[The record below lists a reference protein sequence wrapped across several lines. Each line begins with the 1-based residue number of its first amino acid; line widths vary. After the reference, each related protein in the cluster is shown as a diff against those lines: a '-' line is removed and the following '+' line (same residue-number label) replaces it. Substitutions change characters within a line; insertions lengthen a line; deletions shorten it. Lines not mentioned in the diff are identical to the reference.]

1 MQIYEVRIS
10 HAARLDMA
18 ELRAFLDTMLSEE
31 GAIRYANNMRDEI
44 KMLAIYADLYG
55 RTTSMTLRRFIQKP
69 AELYHITAAG
79 FMYIT

>member
-18 ELRAFLDTMLSEE
+18 ELRT
-31 GAIRYANNMRDEI
+31 
-44 KMLAIYADLYG
+44 
-55 RTTSMTLRRFIQKP
+55 
-69 AELYHITAAG
+69 YHITAAG